1 MSNFFVLSGI
11 KFQRKRSLSI
21 SFIFSSLIFFSAA
34 NQLVKSSSKEIVAV
48 EPLVCDLVK
57 AIVPPSQPVEC
68 LIDRSKDLHSIKI
81 SPSQAKSLSEANQIF
96 TLGAE
101 MTPSIRQWQNNPRT
115 LVLGVSA
122 IFNEEHNDHTETNH
136 NEEHN
141 DHSEMNHNEE
151 HNDYSEINH
160 DHHHGGGLDPHVW
173 HDPNNIIKIANL
185 IYEHINKNDTLKSNQ
200 NKEALN
206 ERFITV
212 KSILEDLNQWNKR
225 QVAKIPTDQ
234 KTIVSKH
241 KAMDYFANAYGLK
254 TISLLDFLGH
264 SSSLRPRTI
273 SKVFSELEKNNVQ
286 VIFPEQSPPSK
297 LLRNLSRQTSKP
309 LAKEIIY
316 VDGLMPK
323 GNLISTAIH
332 NTCTIVDS
340 LGGKCNKKEGMKIK
354 NRWDSLN

>member
-1 MSNFFVLSGI
+1 MLNFIVLSGV
-11 KFQRKRSLSI
+11 KFLRKNSTSI
-21 SFIFSSLIFFSAA
+21 SFIFSSLFFLSAA
-34 NQLVKSSSKEIVAV
+34 NHLVKSSSKEIVAV
-48 EPLVCDLVK
+48 EPLICDLVK
-57 AIVPPSQPVEC
+57 AMVPPSQSVKC
-68 LIDRSKDLHSIKI
+68 LIDRSKDLHTIKI
-81 SPSQAKSLSEANQIF
+81 SPSQAKSLKEANQIY

-101 MTPSIRQWQNNPRT
+101 MTPTIRQWLNNPRT

-122 IFNEEHNDHTETNH
+122 IFNEEHNDHSENNH

-141 DHSEMNHNEE
+141 DH
-151 HNDYSEINH
+151 SEINH
-160 DHHHGGGLDPHVW
+160 DHHHGGGLDPHIW
-173 HDPNNIIKIANL
+173 HDPNNIGKIADL
-185 IYEHINKNDTLKSNQ
+185 IFENINKNITFKNNQ
-200 NKEALN
+200 NKKALN
-206 ERFITV
+206 ERFISV

-225 QVAKIPTDQ
+225 QVAKIPSDQ

-254 TISLLDFLGH
+254 TISLLDSLGH

-273 SKVFSELEKNNVQ
+273 SKVFSELEKNNVR

-297 LLRNLSRQTSKP
+297 LLRNLSLQTSTP

-340 LGGKCNKKEGMKIK
+340 LGGKCNKKEGMKII